1 MNKAEF
7 IAHILEWTKKDDI
20 PLSDIHVSH
29 GGSLLMLGLK
39 EETNDIDVT
48 VPYYLY
54 KDYLKELGE
63 GKQKRLMFNRFLL
76 PVTRLIDIHVKED
89 DNAWDN
95 LLIDENGIQYR
106 GVERTIYD
114 YEQLKRPKDEEKI
127 KLLKNRL
134 KEISAQ
140 IKEAP
145 RGFFIFFYF
154 KVDAQLRKESV
165 Y

>member
-7 IAHILEWTKKDDI
+7 IAHILEWTKKDNI

-48 VPYYLY
+48 VPHYLY
-54 KDYLKELGE
+54 RDYLKELGE
-63 GKQKRLMFNRFLL
+63 DKQKRLGFNRFLL
-76 PVTRLIDIHVKED
+76 PITNLIDIHVKED
-89 DNAWDN
+89 DKACDN

-127 KLLKNRL
+127 KLLKNSL
-134 KEISAQ
+134 KEISA
-140 IKEAP
+140 
-145 RGFFIFFYF
+145 
-154 KVDAQLRKESV
+154 
-165 Y
+165 

>member
-7 IAHILEWTKKDDI
+7 IAHILEWTKKDNI

-48 VPYYLY
+48 VPHYLY
-54 KDYLKELGE
+54 RDYLKELGE
-63 GKQKRLMFNRFLL
+63 DKQKRLGFNRSLL
-76 PVTRLIDIHVKED
+76 PITRLIDIHVKED
-89 DNAWDN
+89 DKAWDS
-95 LLIDENGIQYR
+95 LLTDENGIQYR

-127 KLLKNRL
+127 KLLKNSL
-134 KEISAQ
+134 KEISA
-140 IKEAP
+140 
-145 RGFFIFFYF
+145 
-154 KVDAQLRKESV
+154 
-165 Y
+165 

>member
-7 IAHILEWTKKDDI
+7 IAHILEWTKKDNI
-20 PLSDIHVSH
+20 PLSDFHVSH

-48 VPYYLY
+48 VPHYLY
-54 KDYLKELGE
+54 RDYLKELGE
-63 GKQKRLMFNRFLL
+63 GKQKRLGFNRFLL
-76 PVTRLIDIHVKED
+76 PITRLIDIHVKED
-89 DNAWDN
+89 DKAWDN

-127 KLLKNRL
+127 KLLKNSL
-134 KEISAQ
+134 KEISA
-140 IKEAP
+140 
-145 RGFFIFFYF
+145 
-154 KVDAQLRKESV
+154 
-165 Y
+165 